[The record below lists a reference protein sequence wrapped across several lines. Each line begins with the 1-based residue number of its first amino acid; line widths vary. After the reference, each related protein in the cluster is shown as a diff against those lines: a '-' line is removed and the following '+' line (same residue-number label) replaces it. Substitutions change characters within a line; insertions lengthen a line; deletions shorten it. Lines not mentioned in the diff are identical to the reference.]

1 MYRLLTECKSNEVA
15 EMDKK
20 NTIVVLPVAAHEQH
34 GKHLPI
40 GTDTIILEG
49 VLHAFAQRVP
59 KEMEVLVLPVVAVGK
74 SNEHMGFCG
83 TLTYSMDTLV
93 GIVRDTA
100 KSIAR
105 HGFEKLVLFNSHGG
119 NTDVLNACARD
130 LRDDFGVR
138 PFVIDWWFTDFWAD
152 ILKDIQ
158 ESPRDGVFHAC
169 ELETSL
175 VMALRPELV
184 EEEELV
190 AAFPPEQMRHNKY
203 VTVFGPVNMGW
214 VTKDITSTGVIGDA
228 TKGTPV
234 KGEKLLAFAGNK
246 LVEIFREIQA
256 IPNL

>member
-1 MYRLLTECKSNEVA
+1 MYRLLKESSSPEIGALNKE
-15 EMDKK
+15 
-20 NTIVVLPVAAHEQH
+20 NTIVVMPIAAHEQH

-40 GTDTIILEG
+40 GTDTLIVEG
-49 VLHAFAQRVP
+49 VLEAFAKNVP
-59 KEMEVLVLPVVAVGK
+59 EDMSILVLPVVAVGK

-100 KSIAR
+100 KSVAA
-105 HGFEKLVLFNSHGG
+105 HGFQKLVLLNGHGG

-130 LRDDFGVR
+130 LRDDFAIR

-152 ILKDIQ
+152 ILREIQ

-175 VMALRPELV
+175 LMALRPELV
-184 EEEELV
+184 KREELV
-190 AAFPPEQMRHNKY
+190 ATFPSEQLRHNKY

-214 VTKDITSTGVIGDA
+214 ITTDITATGVIGDA
-228 TKGTPV
+228 TKGTPE
-234 KGEKLLAFAGNK
+234 KGAKLLDFAGKK
-246 LVEIFREIQA
+246 LVEIFREIEA
-256 IPNL
+256 IPSL